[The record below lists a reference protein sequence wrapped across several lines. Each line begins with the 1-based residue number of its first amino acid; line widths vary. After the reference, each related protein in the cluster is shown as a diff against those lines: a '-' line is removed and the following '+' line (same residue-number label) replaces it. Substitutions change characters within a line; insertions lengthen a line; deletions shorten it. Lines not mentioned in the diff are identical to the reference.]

1 MKHHHCLVL
10 SKKEEKRETEVRSSS
25 MKQRERERER
35 ERGYVV
41 VVVTAAVG
49 GGGDGVCRER
59 SRNDR
64 SLAMRVRNSSK
75 PHSKTCN
82 GNQKKLRKESGG
94 CVRDASPQLSIHR
107 SSLPHSIQ

>member
-1 MKHHHCLVL
+1 MKHHHGLIL
-10 SKKEEKRETEVRSSS
+10 SKKEEKRETQVRSSS
-25 MKQRERERER
+25 MKERERER
-35 ERGYVV
+35 VRGYVIV
-41 VVVTAAVG
+41 VSAVVG
-49 GGGDGVCRER
+49 GDGDGVCKER